1 MNNQQVQRRGGS
13 LSLAATLRQKEK
25 TPAVAMLNRQLTG
38 GSVILDTSRIAA
50 SVCHCKQA
58 YRMDFLM
65 AVLLAVLIHIL
76 APLVVRYVD
85 VNFSI
90 NRTYEVQHGRGEAS
104 DRTELY
110 W

>member
-1 MNNQQVQRRGGS
+1 
-13 LSLAATLRQKEK
+13 
-25 TPAVAMLNRQLTG
+25 
-38 GSVILDTSRIAA
+38 
-50 SVCHCKQA
+50 
-58 YRMDFLM
+58 MDFLM